1 MTSEKIAPMEG
12 SECIT
17 GSLGHME
24 ENAGEVSHCN
34 FYFVFHGTSP
44 ENVRQIGGIRFL
56 KNEEYNV
63 VSNYKLGDDGHDNEK
78 AINQIVIDTYQEVKE
93 T

>member
-1 MTSEKIAPMEG
+1 MHHRLFRTYGGKCWRSQY
-12 SECIT
+12 
-17 GSLGHME
+17 
-24 ENAGEVSHCN
+24 CN
-34 FYFVFHGTSP
+34 FYFVFPGTSP

-56 KNEEYNV
+56 KNEKYNV